1 MPAPPPRLDPVVV
14 GDVVGSAA
22 FRRAQGYQRAGM
34 VRTWHWDADARTLAA
49 RVAGSGNQ
57 PYSCRVWFTAGPD
70 GRYAY
75 ESSTCSCPVREDC
88 KHVAAVLLHVGAQPE
103 ATGTAGAVGGD
114 EADADAPV
122 GWRGRLAAVTRAPD
136 AGSRGPGVRGARD
149 GGVLPVALRFRLD
162 EAFGDQPPEL
172 SVRPVVPGRTGWK
185 VAPEASWEALAT
197 GLYAFADVRATPAP
211 EVRRWFADLGSALG
225 DGGGFGRGRRAWR
238 PLAAGGRGLWA
249 LLAEAADLEIPL
261 VAHGA
266 RDEVLLADTAELR
279 LVVGTRDGGAE
290 GPGGGSADDGADGI
304 GASTGGGAVRLDPVA
319 AFDGV
324 DATPGS
330 PLGTVGDT
338 GLYAVETADRRT
350 VLRLGATPRRLSDAA
365 RELVV
370 VGRVEVPGDDVAELY
385 AEHLPALRR
394 AVRVVSDGSVAL
406 PDPPRPVLVAEVA
419 FASPEHA
426 LLSWSFEYPPPE
438 HVRSAA
444 ARDVPLDG
452 ATSDPLRDPDAEAEI
467 RAKAQ
472 ATVRGVPGFERFD
485 LAARTELK
493 GLDALDLAHGVL
505 PALAAATDVRVDA
518 TDVPHYLH
526 LDADPRVVVS
536 GAPSGDADWL
546 DLGVSVT
553 VGGKELPFA
562 RLFTALARGDKRL
575 LLVDGSWLRLDQPV
589 LGRLRDLI
597 TEATA
602 LSDRPG
608 KARVSRYD
616 AHLWGELEDVADVVE
631 AAEAWRRSLAGLR
644 AIAAGERVTEALDV
658 PEGVRAELRP
668 YQRQAFEWLT
678 FLWRHGLGGILAD
691 DMGLGKTVETLTF
704 LAHARTTAPDVPPFV
719 VVAPASVVG
728 NWVDEAA
735 RFTPGL
741 RVVAMPATSRTLG
754 TDLAE
759 LARGA
764 DVVVTSYAVFR
775 LEFDAFDAL
784 EWGGLI
790 LDEAQ
795 VAKNPRTRA
804 HETARLL
811 RAPFKLAITGT
822 PLENNLLELWA
833 ALAIVAP
840 GLYPSMHRFKSE
852 TARLVDAASTD
863 DDPQVVAAGNRALAR
878 LKRRI
883 RPLVLRRTKEQVAPE
898 LPERT
903 ERVLRVPLTPDHRK
917 VYDTHLQRE
926 RQRLLGLLEDFD
938 ANRVAIFRSL
948 TTLRRLAL
956 DASLLDDAYAGVGS
970 AKLDVVTD
978 ELTEIAAEGHR
989 ALVFSQFT
997 SFLRR
1002 VEQRVTAAGLPVV
1015 YLDGSTRRRADV
1027 VRAFKDGAAPVFLI
1041 SLKAGGV
1048 GLNLTE
1054 ADYVYLLDP
1063 WWNPATEAQAVDRT
1077 HRIGQTRNVVVTRL
1091 VAQDTI
1097 EEKVMALAQRKAAL
1111 FDAVLDDA
1119 AGAFARA
1126 LAADDVRG
1134 LLDG

>member
-1 MPAPPPRLDPVVV
+1 MPAPPPRIDPVVLGGIV
-14 GDVVGSAA
+14 GNAA

-34 VRTWHWDADARTLAA
+34 VSTWRWDADALVLTA
-49 RVAGSGNQ
+49 RVAGSGPQ
-57 PYSCRVWFTAGPD
+57 PYACRVWFVLGDD

-75 ESSTCSCPVREDC
+75 DTSTCTCPVRADC
-88 KHVAAVLLHVGAQPE
+88 KHVAAALLHVGAQAE
-103 ATGTAGAVGGD
+103 AAEAGGPG
-114 EADADAPV
+114 EADERPA
-122 GWRGRLAAVTRAPD
+122 GWRGLLAAVTGGGAE
-136 AGSRGPGVRGARD
+136 ARGAGESAAAGPRA

-162 EAFGDQPPEL
+162 EPFGDLPPQL
-172 SVRPVVPGRTGWK
+172 SVRPVVRGRSGWK

-225 DGGGFGRGRRAWR
+225 DGGGYGRSRQVWR

-261 VAHGA
+261 VAHGS
-266 RDEVLLADTAELR
+266 RDEVRLAAAAEAR
-279 LVVGTRDGGAE
+279 LVVGATSDGL
-290 GPGGGSADDGADGI
+290 
-304 GASTGGGAVRLDPVA
+304 RLDPVL
-319 AFDGV
+319 AFDGE
-324 DATPGS
+324 DAAAGAALGS
-330 PLGTVGDT
+330 VGDT
-338 GLYAVETADRRT
+338 GLYAVEAEGART
-350 VLRLGATPRRLSDAA
+350 VLRLGPTARRLGDAA
-365 RELVV
+365 RELVA
-370 VGRVEVPGDDVAELY
+370 VGRVDVPSGDADELF
-385 AEHLPALRR
+385 ADHLPVLRR
-394 AVRVVSDGSVAL
+394 AVRVVTDGSVDL
-406 PDPPRPVLVAEVA
+406 PELPRPVLVAEVV

-426 LLSWSFEYPPPE
+426 HLGWSFEYAPPG
-438 HVRSAA
+438 A
-444 ARDVPLDG
+444 ARRRVPLDG
-452 ATSDPLRDPDAEAEI
+452 VASDPLRDGDAEAEI

-472 ATVRGVPGFERFD
+472 ATVRGVAGFERFD
-485 LAARTELK
+485 LAARTELQ

-505 PALAAATDVRVDA
+505 PVLASAGDVRVEA
-518 TDVPHYLH
+518 TDVPDYLH
-526 LDADPRVVVS
+526 LDAAPRVVVS
-536 GAPSGDADWL
+536 GAPSGDSDWL

-553 VGGKELPFA
+553 VGGKELPFT

-597 TEATA
+597 AEASA

-608 KARVSRYD
+608 RARVSRYD

-644 AIAAGERVTEALDV
+644 ALAAGERPAGLDTPVAV
-658 PEGVRAELRP
+658 PQGVRAELRP
-668 YQRQAFEWLT
+668 YQRQAFEWLA

-704 LAHARTTAPDVPPFV
+704 LAHARSAEPGGPPFV

-728 NWVDEAA
+728 NWVDEAT

-741 RVVAMPATSRTLG
+741 RVVAMPATARTLRTG
-754 TDLAE
+754 VAE
-759 LARGA
+759 LAADA
-764 DVVVTSYAVFR
+764 DVLVTSYAVFR
-775 LEFDAFDAL
+775 LDFDAFDAL

-795 VAKNPRTRA
+795 VTKNPRTRA

-811 RAPFKLAITGT
+811 RAPFKLAVTGT
-822 PLENNLLELWA
+822 PFENNLLELWA
-833 ALAIVAP
+833 MLAIVAP
-840 GLYPSMHRFKSE
+840 GLYPSVHRFRAD
-852 TARLVDAASTD
+852 TARLVDAAATD

-898 LPERT
+898 LPERQ

-926 RQRLLGLLEDFD
+926 RQRLLGLLEDFE

-956 DASLLDDAYAGVGS
+956 DASLVDDAYAHMGS
-970 AKLDVVTD
+970 AKLEVVID
-978 ELTEIAAEGHR
+978 ELVEIAAEGHR

-1002 VEQRVTAAGLPVV
+1002 VEARCADAGLPVG
-1015 YLDGSTRRRADV
+1015 YLDGATRRRAEV
-1027 VRAFKDGAAPVFLI
+1027 IRGWKDGDAPVFLV

-1063 WWNPATEAQAVDRT
+1063 WWNPAAEAQAVDRT

-1097 EEKVMALAQRKAAL
+1097 EEKVMALARRKAAL

-1119 AGAFARA
+1119 AGTFARA
-1126 LAADDVRG
+1126 LAADDIRG
-1134 LLDG
+1134 LLEA

>member
-14 GDVVGSAA
+14 GDLVGSAA

-34 VRTWHWDADARTLAA
+34 VRAWHWDPDARELTA
-49 RVAGSGNQ
+49 RVAGSGSQ
-57 PYSCRVWFTAGPD
+57 PYSCRVSFTVGPD
-70 GRYAY
+70 GRYGY
-75 ESSTCSCPVREDC
+75 EGSTCSCPVREDC
-88 KHVAAVLLHVGAQPE
+88 KHVAAVLLHVGADPE
-103 ATGTAGAVGGD
+103 ATDAAGADAGD
-114 EADADAPV
+114 DDVPV
-122 GWRGRLAAVTRAPD
+122 GWRGRLAGVTGARDP
-136 AGSRGPGVRGARD
+136 GSREPAARD

-162 EAFGDQPPEL
+162 EAFGGLPPEL

-261 VAHGA
+261 VAHGS
-266 RDEVLLADTAELR
+266 RDEVLLADAAELR
-279 LVVGTRDGGAE
+279 LTVGAADGG
-290 GPGGGSADDGADGI
+290 
-304 GASTGGGAVRLDPVA
+304 VRLDPVV

-324 DATPGS
+324 DAEPGS
-330 PLGTVGDT
+330 PLGAVGDT
-338 GLYAVETADRRT
+338 GLYAVEASDRRT
-350 VLRLGATPRRLSDAA
+350 VLRLGPAPRRLSDAA

-370 VGRVEVPGDDVAELY
+370 VGRVEVPGDDVGELY
-385 AEHLPALRR
+385 AEHLPVLRR

-426 LLSWSFEYPPPE
+426 LLSWWFEYPAPGHPAPGAG
-438 HVRSAA
+438 SA
-444 ARDVPLDG
+444 RRVPLDG
-452 ATSDPLRDPDAEAEI
+452 AASDPVRDPDAEAEI

-485 LAARTELK
+485 LAGRTEVK

-518 TDVPHYLH
+518 SDVPHYLH
-526 LDADPRVVVS
+526 LDAAPRVVVS

-553 VGGKELPFA
+553 VAGKEIPFA

-575 LLVDGSWLRLDQPV
+575 LLVDGSWLRLDNPV
-589 LGRLRDLI
+589 LGRLRGLI

-616 AHLWGELEDVADVVE
+616 ADLWGGLEDVADVVE

-644 AIAAGERVTEALDV
+644 ALAAGERVAEVLDV

-668 YQRQAFEWLT
+668 YQRQAFEWLA

-691 DMGLGKTVETLTF
+691 DMGLGKTVEALTF
-704 LAHARTTAPDVPPFV
+704 LAHARTTAPDAPPFV

-775 LEFDAFDAL
+775 LEFDAFDAH

-804 HETARLL
+804 HETARML

-822 PLENNLLELWA
+822 PLENNLMELWA

-840 GLYPSMHRFKSE
+840 GLYPSMHRFKAE
-852 TARLVDAASTD
+852 TARLVDAAAAD

-883 RPLVLRRTKEQVAPE
+883 RPLVLRRTKDQVAPE

-1002 VEQRVTAAGLPVV
+1002 VAQRVTAAGLPVV
-1015 YLDGSTRRRADV
+1015 YLDGATRRRADV
-1027 VRAFKDGAAPVFLI
+1027 VRAFKEGDAPVFLI

-1119 AGAFARA
+1119 AGTFARA

>member
-34 VRTWHWDADARTLAA
+34 VRTWHWDPDARALTA
-49 RVAGSGNQ
+49 RVAGSGAQ
-57 PYSCRVWFTAGPD
+57 PYACRVTFTVGAD

-75 ESSTCSCPVREDC
+75 DGSTCSCPVRADC
-88 KHVAAVLLHVGAQPE
+88 KHVAAVLLHVGARPE
-103 ATGTAGAVGGD
+103 AVGTAVAAVSGD
-114 EADADAPV
+114 EDGDEPV
-122 GWRGRLAAVTRAPD
+122 GWRGRLAAVTGAPD
-136 AGSRGPGVRGARD
+136 AGSRRPAAHGTRD
-149 GGVLPVALRFRLD
+149 GGTLPVALRFRLD
-162 EAFGDQPPEL
+162 EEFGGLPPEL

-266 RDEVLLADTAELR
+266 RDEVLLADAAELR
-279 LVVGTRDGGAE
+279 LRVGTAVGAADGG
-290 GPGGGSADDGADGI
+290 
-304 GASTGGGAVRLDPVA
+304 VHLDPVV
-319 AFDGV
+319 AFDRV
-324 DATPGS
+324 DVAPGA

-338 GLYAVETADRRT
+338 GLYAVEASGRRT
-350 VLRLGATPRRLSDAA
+350 VLRLGPTPRRLSDAA

-394 AVRVVSDGSVAL
+394 AVRVVTDGSVAL

-419 FASPEHA
+419 FPSPEHA
-426 LLSWSFEYPPPE
+426 LLTWAFEYPTLE
-438 HVRSAA
+438 HTTPGAGRVRRVA
-444 ARDVPLDG
+444 LDG
-452 ATSDPLRDPDAEAEI
+452 ATSDPVRDPEAEAEI

-485 LAARTELK
+485 LAARTDVK

-505 PALAAATDVRVDA
+505 PALAATGDVRVEA
-518 TDVPHYLH
+518 GDVPHYLH
-526 LDADPRVVVS
+526 LDAAPRVVVS
-536 GAPSGDADWL
+536 GAPSGDSDWL

-616 AHLWGELEDVADVVE
+616 AQLWGELEDVADVVE
-631 AAEAWRRSLAGLR
+631 AAEAWRRALAGLR
-644 AIAAGERVTEALDV
+644 ALAAGERVAEALDV
-658 PEGVRAELRP
+658 PDGVRAELRP

-678 FLWRHGLGGILAD
+678 FLWQHGLGGILAD

-704 LAHARTTAPDVPPFV
+704 LAHARTTAADAPPFV

-759 LARGA
+759 LAAGA

-811 RAPFKLAITGT
+811 RAPFKLAVTGT
-822 PLENNLLELWA
+822 PLENNLMELWA

-840 GLYPSMHRFKSE
+840 GLYPSMHRFKAE
-852 TARLVDAASTD
+852 TARVVDAAAAD

-1015 YLDGSTRRRADV
+1015 YLDGATRRRADV
-1027 VRAFKDGAAPVFLI
+1027 VRAFKEGDAPVFLV

-1097 EEKVMALAQRKAAL
+1097 EEKVMALARRKAAL

-1119 AGAFARA
+1119 AGTFAGA

-1134 LLDG
+1134 LLNG

>member
-1 MPAPPPRLDPVVV
+1 MPALPPRLDPVVV
-14 GDVVGSAA
+14 GDLVGSAA

-34 VRTWHWDADARTLAA
+34 VRTWHWDTGARTLTA
-49 RVAGSGNQ
+49 RVAGSGAQ
-57 PYSCRVWFTAGPD
+57 PYACRVTFTVGGD

-75 ESSTCSCPVREDC
+75 GSSTCSCPVGADC
-88 KHVAAVLLHVGAQPE
+88 KHVAALLLHVGAAPD
-103 ATGTAGAVGGD
+103 AAGAAGPD
-114 EADADAPV
+114 DDDAQDGAAV
-122 GWRGRLAAVTRAPD
+122 GWRGRLAAV
-136 AGSRGPGVRGARD
+136 AGASDPGAHVGTGRGAGR
-149 GGVLPVALRFRLD
+149 GGVLPVGLRFRLD
-162 EAFGDQPPEL
+162 EAFGGQPQEL
-172 SVRPVVPGRTGWK
+172 SVRPVVQGRNGWK

-211 EVRRWFADLGSALG
+211 EVRRWFADLGSALA

-238 PLAAGGRGLWA
+238 SLAAGGRGLWA
-249 LLAEAADLEIPL
+249 LLAEAAELEIPL
-261 VAHGA
+261 VAHGT
-266 RDEVLLADTAELR
+266 RDEVLLAGAAQLR
-279 LVVGTRDGGAE
+279 LQVGAVGGGTVDGDSYEGGAV
-290 GPGGGSADDGADGI
+290 G
-304 GASTGGGAVRLDPVA
+304 VRLDPVVT
-319 AFDGV
+319 FDGV
-324 DATPGS
+324 DAAPGA

-338 GLYAVETADRRT
+338 GLYAVEARDRRT
-350 VLRLGATPRRLSDAA
+350 VLRLGPTSRRLSDAA

-370 VGRVEVPGDDVAELY
+370 VGRVEVPGDDVAELF
-385 AEHLPALRR
+385 AEHLPVLRR
-394 AVRVVSDGSVAL
+394 AARVVSDGSVEL
-406 PDPPRPVLVAEVA
+406 PDPPRPVLVAGVA
-419 FASPEHA
+419 FVSPEHA
-426 LLSWSFEYPPPE
+426 RLSWSFEY
-438 HVRSAA
+438 AA
-444 ARDVPLDG
+444 PAGGPARRVPLDG
-452 ATSDPLRDPDAEAEI
+452 AASDPVRDPDAEAEI
-467 RAKAQ
+467 LAKAQ

-493 GLDALDLAHGVL
+493 GLDALDLAHSVL
-505 PALAAATDVRVDA
+505 PALAGAADVRVEA
-518 TDVPHYLH
+518 GDVPHYLH
-526 LDADPRVVVS
+526 LDAAPRVVVS

-546 DLGVSVT
+546 DLGISVS
-553 VGGKELPFA
+553 VGGKAIPFA
-562 RLFTALARGDKRL
+562 RLFTALARGDTRL

-644 AIAAGERVTEALDV
+644 ALAAGDRVADPVDV
-658 PEGVRAELRP
+658 PDGIRAELRP
-668 YQRQAFEWLT
+668 YQREAFEWLA

-691 DMGLGKTVETLTF
+691 DMGLGKTLETLTF
-704 LAHARTTAPDVPPFV
+704 LAHARAQDPGAPPFV

-735 RFTPGL
+735 RFAPGL
-741 RVVAMPATSRTLG
+741 RVAAMPATARTLG
-754 TDLAE
+754 TGLADLAS
-759 LARGA
+759 GA
-764 DVVVTSYAVFR
+764 DLVVTSYAVFR

-784 EWGGLI
+784 EWSGLV

-822 PLENNLLELWA
+822 PLENNLMELWA

-840 GLYPSMHRFKSE
+840 GLYPSMHRFKAE
-852 TARLVDAASTD
+852 TARLVDAAATD

-903 ERVLRVPLTPDHRK
+903 ERVLRVPLTLDHRR

-1002 VEQRVTAAGLPVV
+1002 VEQRCAAAGLPVV
-1015 YLDGSTRRRADV
+1015 YLDGATRRRADV
-1027 VRAFKDGAAPVFLI
+1027 VRAFKDGDAPVFLI

-1097 EEKVMALAQRKAAL
+1097 EEKVMALARRKAAL

-1119 AGAFARA
+1119 AGTFART

>member
-1 MPAPPPRLDPVVV
+1 MPAPPPRLDPVAV
-14 GDVVGSAA
+14 GDIVGSAA

-34 VRTWHWDADARTLAA
+34 VRTWHWDADTRTLAA

-57 PYSCRVWFTAGPD
+57 PYACRVWFTTAAD

-88 KHVAAVLLHVGAQPE
+88 KHVAAALLHVGAQAE
-103 ATGTAGAVGGD
+103 VVAADRSARGGGD
-114 EADADAPV
+114 DRDGRDDDGPA
-122 GWRGRLAAVTRAPD
+122 GWRGRLAAVTGA
-136 AGSRGPGVRGARD
+136 PGVGAGDRPGRAGD

-162 EAFGDQPPEL
+162 EAFGGLPPEL

-261 VAHGA
+261 VAHGS
-266 RDEVLLADTAELR
+266 RDEVLLAGAAELR
-279 LVVGTRDGGAE
+279 LAVGTAARTVVGAADDRAE
-290 GPGGGSADDGADGI
+290 GG
-304 GASTGGGAVRLDPVA
+304 VRLEPVA

-324 DATPGS
+324 DAASGAPV
-330 PLGTVGDT
+330 GTVGDT
-338 GLYAVETADRRT
+338 GLYAVEVSDRRT
-350 VLRLGATPRRLSDAA
+350 VLRLGPTPRRLSDAA

-370 VGRVEVPGDDVAELY
+370 VGPVEVPGDDVGELY
-385 AEHLPALRR
+385 AEHLPVLRR
-394 AVRVVSDGSVAL
+394 AVRVVSDGSVEL
-406 PDPPRPVLVAEVA
+406 PGVPRPVLVADVA
-419 FASPEHA
+419 FVSPEHA
-426 LLSWSFEYPPPE
+426 RLTWGFEYPTPDHPG
-438 HVRSAA
+438 RGGAGM
-444 ARDVPLDG
+444 ARRVPLDG
-452 ATSDPLRDPDAEAEI
+452 AVSDPLRDPDAEAEI
-467 RAKAQ
+467 GAKAQ

-485 LAARTELK
+485 LAPSGEFK

-505 PALAAATDVRVDA
+505 PALAAASDVRVDA
-518 TDVPHYLH
+518 TDVPDYLH
-526 LDADPRVVVS
+526 LDAAPRVVVS
-536 GAPSGDADWL
+536 GAPSGDSDWL

-553 VGGKELPFA
+553 VAGKELPFA

-602 LSDRPG
+602 LSDRAG

-644 AIAAGERVTEALDV
+644 AIAAGEGVTETLDV

-691 DMGLGKTVETLTF
+691 DMGLGKTVEALTF
-704 LAHARTTAPDVPPFV
+704 LAHARAEEPAAPPFV

-735 RFTPGL
+735 RFIPGL

-840 GLYPSMHRFKSE
+840 GLYPSMHRFKAE
-852 TARLVDAASTD
+852 TARLVDAAATD

-1002 VEQRVTAAGLPVV
+1002 VEQRITAAGLPVV
-1015 YLDGSTRRRADV
+1015 YLDGATRRRPDV
-1027 VRAFKDGAAPVFLI
+1027 VRAFKEGDAPVFLI

-1063 WWNPATEAQAVDRT
+1063 WWNPAAEAQAVDRT

-1097 EEKVMALAQRKAAL
+1097 EEKVMALARRKAAL

-1119 AGAFARA
+1119 AGTFARA

>member
-14 GDVVGSAA
+14 GGIVGNAA

-34 VRTWHWDADARTLAA
+34 VSTWRWDADS
-49 RVAGSGNQ
+49 RVLTSRVTGSGPQ
-57 PYSCRVWFTAGPD
+57 PYTCRVLFVVGAD
-70 GRYAY
+70 GRYAFG
-75 ESSTCSCPVREDC
+75 SSTCSCPVREDC
-88 KHVAAVLLHVGAQPE
+88 KHVAATLLHVGLLAE
-103 ATGTAGAVGGD
+103 AGTHGL
-114 EADADAPV
+114 DADDAGEAGDGRPV
-122 GWRGRLAAVTRAPD
+122 GWRGRLAAVTGAGAALPRGTGEQAAAPLAPG
-136 AGSRGPGVRGARD
+136 AGGI
-149 GGVLPVALRFRLD
+149 LPVALRFRLD
-162 EAFGDQPPEL
+162 EAFGDLPPQL
-172 SVRPVVPGRTGWK
+172 SVRPVVRGRTGWK

-197 GLYAFADVRATPAP
+197 GLYAFSDLRATPAP
-211 EVRRWFADLGSALG
+211 AVRRWFADLGSALG
-225 DGGGFGRGRRAWR
+225 AGGGYGRTRQAWR
-238 PLAAGGRGLWA
+238 PLASGGRGLWA

-266 RDEVLLADTAELR
+266 RDEVLLAGAAEAR
-279 LVVGTRDGGAE
+279 LVVSA
-290 GPGGGSADDGADGI
+290 ADDG
-304 GASTGGGAVRLDPVA
+304 VRLDPRA

-324 DATPGS
+324 DAPAGAV
-330 PLGTVGDT
+330 LGTVGDT
-338 GLYAVETADRRT
+338 GLYAVETAGART
-350 VLRLGATPRRLSDAA
+350 VLRLAPTPRRLSDAA
-365 RELVV
+365 RELVT
-370 VGRVEVPGDDVAELY
+370 VGRVDVPAADVDELF
-385 AEHLPALRR
+385 AEHLPVLRR

-406 PDPPRPVLVAEVA
+406 PDPPRPVLVAEVG

-426 LLSWSFEYPPPE
+426 LLAWSFEYAAPGAAP
-438 HVRSAA
+438 RS
-444 ARDVPLDG
+444 VPLDG
-452 ATSDPLRDPDAEAEI
+452 AASDPLRLPDAEAEI
-467 RAKAQ
+467 RAKAH
-472 ATVRGVPGFERFD
+472 AAVRGVPGFERFD
-485 LAARTELK
+485 LAARTELT

-505 PALAAATDVRVDA
+505 PALATVGDVRVDA
-518 TDVPHYLH
+518 TDVPDYLH
-526 LDADPRVVVS
+526 LDAAPRVVVS
-536 GAPSGDADWL
+536 GAPSGDSDWL
-546 DLGVSVT
+546 DLGISVT
-553 VGGKELPFA
+553 VAGKELPFT
-562 RLFTALARGDKRL
+562 RLFTALARGDRRL

-608 KARVSRYD
+608 RARVSRYD
-616 AHLWGELEDVADVVE
+616 AQLWGELEDLADVVE
-631 AAEAWRRSLAGLR
+631 AAESWRRALAGLR
-644 AIAAGERVTEALDV
+644 GLAAGERTAGPVEEPVAV
-658 PEGVRAELRP
+658 PDGVRAELRP

-678 FLWRHGLGGILAD
+678 FLWRHGLGGVLAD
-691 DMGLGKTVETLTF
+691 DMGLGKTVEALTF
-704 LAHARTTAPDVPPFV
+704 LAHARATAPDAPPFV

-741 RVVAMPATSRTLG
+741 RVEPMAATARRLG
-754 TDLAE
+754 TSLAE
-759 LARGA
+759 LAAGA

-775 LEFDAFDAL
+775 LEFDAFDAQP
-784 EWGGLI
+784 WSGLL

-795 VAKNPRTRA
+795 LAKNPRTRA

-811 RAPFKLAITGT
+811 DAPFKLAITGT
-822 PLENNLLELWA
+822 PLENNLMELWA
-833 ALAIVAP
+833 VLAVVAP
-840 GLYPSMHRFKSE
+840 GLYPSMHRFRAE
-852 TARLVDAASTD
+852 TARVVDAGATD

-898 LPERT
+898 LPERQ
-903 ERVLRVPLTPDHRK
+903 ERVLRVPLTPDHRR

-956 DASLLDDAYAGVGS
+956 DASLLDDAYARVGS

-978 ELTEIAAEGHR
+978 ELVEIAAEGHR

-1002 VEQRVTAAGLPVV
+1002 VEARCTDAGLRVA
-1015 YLDGSTRRRADV
+1015 YLDGATRRRADV
-1027 VRAFKDGAAPVFLI
+1027 IRAWKDGDAPVFLI

-1063 WWNPATEAQAVDRT
+1063 WWNPAAEAQAVDRT

-1097 EEKVMALAQRKAAL
+1097 EEKVMALARRKAAL

-1119 AGAFARA
+1119 AGTFARA
-1126 LAADDVRG
+1126 LAADDIRG
-1134 LLDG
+1134 LLEP

>member
-22 FRRAQGYQRAGM
+22 FRRAQGYQRGGM
-34 VRTWHWDADARTLAA
+34 VRTWHWDPDARALTA
-49 RVAGSGNQ
+49 RVAGSGPQ
-57 PYSCRVWFTAGPD
+57 PYSCRVSFTVGSD
-70 GRYAY
+70 GRYAF
-75 ESSTCSCPVREDC
+75 EGSSCSCPVGADC
-88 KHVAAVLLHVGAQPE
+88 KHVAAVLLHVGAEPE
-103 ATGTAGAVGGD
+103 ATGAATVAGDVHDDG
-114 EADADAPV
+114 PV
-122 GWRGRLAAVTRAPD
+122 GWRGRLAAVTGARD
-136 AGSRGPGVRGARD
+136 AGSHVPAVRGSRD

-162 EAFGDQPPEL
+162 EAFGGLPPEL

-238 PLAAGGRGLWA
+238 PLAAGGRGLWS
-249 LLAEAADLEIPL
+249 LLDEAADLEIPL
-261 VAHGA
+261 VAHGS
-266 RDEVLLADTAELR
+266 RDEVLLAGAAELR
-279 LVVGTRDGGAE
+279 LMVGAGDGG
-290 GPGGGSADDGADGI
+290 
-304 GASTGGGAVRLDPVA
+304 VRLDPVV

-324 DATPGS
+324 EVTPAV
-330 PLGTVGDT
+330 PLGAVGDT
-338 GLYAVETADRRT
+338 GLYAVEAQDRRT
-350 VLRLGATPRRLSDAA
+350 VLRLGPTPRRLSDAA

-385 AEHLPALRR
+385 AEHLPVLRR
-394 AVRVVSDGSVAL
+394 AVRVVTDGSVAL
-406 PDPPRPVLVAEVA
+406 PDPPRPVLVAEAA

-426 LLSWSFEYPPPE
+426 HLSWTFEYPAPPGGAGST
-438 HVRSAA
+438 R
-444 ARDVPLDG
+444 RVPLDG
-452 ATSDPLRDPDAEAEI
+452 ATSDPVRDPDAEAEI

-485 LAARTELK
+485 LAARTEAK

-505 PALAAATDVRVDA
+505 PALAATGDVRVDA
-518 TDVPHYLH
+518 GDVPDYLH
-526 LDADPRVVVS
+526 LDAAPRVVVS

-616 AHLWGELEDVADVVE
+616 AHLWGELEDLADVVE
-631 AAEAWRRSLAGLR
+631 AAETWRRSLAGLR
-644 AIAAGERVTEALDV
+644 ALAAGERVAEPVEV
-658 PEGVRAELRP
+658 PDGVQAELRP
-668 YQRQAFEWLT
+668 YQREGLEWLT

-704 LAHARTTAPDVPPFV
+704 LAHARATAPDAAPFV

-728 NWVDEAA
+728 NWADEAA

-741 RVVAMPATSRTLG
+741 RVVAMPATSSTLG
-754 TDLAE
+754 TDLAV
-759 LARGA
+759 LALGA

-811 RAPFKLAITGT
+811 RAPFKLAVTGT
-822 PLENNLLELWA
+822 PLENNLMELWA

-840 GLYPSMHRFKSE
+840 GLYPSMHRFKAE
-852 TARLVDAASTD
+852 TARLVDAAATD
-863 DDPQVVAAGNRALAR
+863 DDPQVVGAGNRALAR

-956 DASLLDDAYAGVGS
+956 DASLVDDAYAGVGS
-970 AKLDVVTD
+970 AKLNVVTD

-1002 VEQRVTAAGLPVV
+1002 VEQRCTAAGLRVV
-1015 YLDGSTRRRADV
+1015 YLDGATRRRSDV
-1027 VRAFKDGAAPVFLI
+1027 VRTFKDGDAPVFLI

-1097 EEKVMALAQRKAAL
+1097 EEKVMALARRKAAL

-1119 AGAFARA
+1119 AGTFARA

-1134 LLDG
+1134 MLDG

>member
-14 GDVVGSAA
+14 GGIVGSAA
-22 FRRAQGYQRAGM
+22 FRRAQGYERAGM
-34 VRTWHWDADARTLAA
+34 VGTWRWDADALVLTSQ
-49 RVAGSGNQ
+49 VTGSGPQ
-57 PYSCRVWFTAGPD
+57 PYTCRVTFDVGAD

-75 ESSTCSCPVREDC
+75 RAATCSCPVREDC
-88 KHVAAVLLHVGAQPE
+88 KHVAATLLHVGQQ
-103 ATGTAGAVGGD
+103 AGATDVGGHAAD
-114 EADADAPV
+114 EGTTST
-122 GWRGRLAAVTRAPD
+122 GWRGRLAAVT
-136 AGSRGPGVRGARD
+136 GSARGPAAGTASDGAT

-162 EAFGDQPPEL
+162 EAFGDLPPQL
-172 SVRPVVPGRTGWK
+172 SVRPVVRGRTGWK

-211 EVRRWFADLGSALG
+211 QVRRWFADLGSALA
-225 DGGGFGRGRRAWR
+225 DGGFGRGRLAWR

-266 RDEVLLADTAELR
+266 RDEVRLAGTAELR
-279 LVVGTRDGGAE
+279 LVVGSG
-290 GPGGGSADDGADGI
+290 DDG
-304 GASTGGGAVRLDPVA
+304 VRLDPVV
-319 AFDGV
+319 AFDGA
-324 DATPGS
+324 DAPAGS
-330 PLGTVGDT
+330 ALGTVGDT
-338 GLYAVETADRRT
+338 GVYAVETEGRRT
-350 VLRLGATPRRLSDAA
+350 VLRLGPTARRLSDAA

-370 VGRVEVPGDDVAELY
+370 VGRVDVPRDDVAELF
-385 AEHLPALRR
+385 AEHLPVLRR
-394 AVRVVSDGSVAL
+394 AVRVLSDGSVTL
-406 PDPPRPVLVAEVA
+406 PDPPRPVLVAEVG

-426 LLSWSFEYPPPE
+426 RLAWCYEYPAPGGSPRRVPLE
-438 HVRSAA
+438 GAA
-444 ARDVPLDG
+444 A
-452 ATSDPLRDPDAEAEI
+452 DPLRAPDAEAEM

-472 ATVRGVPGFERFD
+472 AAVRGVPGFERFD

-505 PALAAATDVRVDA
+505 PALAATGDVRVEA

-526 LDADPRVVVS
+526 LDAAPRVVVS
-536 GAPSGDADWL
+536 GAPSGDSDWL

-553 VGGKELPFA
+553 VAGKELPFA
-562 RLFTALARGDKRL
+562 RLFTALTRGDKRL

-597 TEATA
+597 AEATE

-631 AAEAWRRSLAGLR
+631 AAATWRRSLAGLR
-644 AIAAGERVTEALDV
+644 SFAAGETVAEPVDV
-658 PEGVRAELRP
+658 PVGVRADLRP
-668 YQRQAFEWLT
+668 YQREAFEWLA
-678 FLWRHGLGGILAD
+678 FLWSHGLGGILAD
-691 DMGLGKTVETLTF
+691 DMGLGKTVEALTF
-704 LAHARTTAPDVPPFV
+704 LAHARATAPDAPPFV

-741 RVVAMPATSRTLG
+741 RVASMPATGRTLG
-754 TDLAE
+754 SGVAE
-759 LARGA
+759 LAAGA
-764 DVVVTSYAVFR
+764 DVLVTSYAVFR

-784 EWGGLI
+784 GWSGLI

-811 RAPFKLAITGT
+811 DAPFKLAITGT

-833 ALAIVAP
+833 LLAVVAP
-840 GLYPSMHRFKSE
+840 GLYPSMHRFRAE
-852 TARLVDAASTD
+852 TARLVDAAATD

-898 LPERT
+898 LPERQ

-926 RQRLLGLLEDFD
+926 RQRLLGLLEDFE

-956 DASLLDDAYAGVGS
+956 DASLLDGAYAGVGS

-978 ELTEIAAEGHR
+978 ELVEIAAEGHR

-1002 VEQRVTAAGLPVV
+1002 VEARCAEAGLAVA
-1015 YLDGSTRRRADV
+1015 YLDGATRRRADV
-1027 VRAFKDGAAPVFLI
+1027 IRGWKEGDAPAFLI

-1063 WWNPATEAQAVDRT
+1063 WWNPAAEAQAVDRT
-1077 HRIGQTRNVVVTRL
+1077 HRIGQTRHVAVTRL

-1097 EEKVMALAQRKAAL
+1097 EEKVMALARRKAAL
-1111 FDAVLDDA
+1111 FDAVLDDEG
-1119 AGAFARA
+1119 GAFSRS

-1134 LLDG
+1134 LLEP

>member
-22 FRRAQGYQRAGM
+22 FRRAQGYQRGGM
-34 VRTWHWDADARTLAA
+34 VRTWHWDADTRTLAA
-49 RVAGSGNQ
+49 RVAGSSSQ
-57 PYSCRVWFTAGPD
+57 PYACRVWFATGPD

-75 ESSTCSCPVREDC
+75 ESSTCSCPVRVDC
-88 KHVAAVLLHVGAQPE
+88 KHVAAVLLHVGAQAE
-103 ATGTAGAVGGD
+103 AAATAGAAGGD
-114 EADADAPV
+114 EDDDGAPV
-122 GWRGRLAAVTRAPD
+122 GWRGRLAAVTGAPGT
-136 AGSRGPGVRGARD
+136 GSRGPTARGSGD
-149 GGVLPVALRFRLD
+149 GGLLPVALRFRLD
-162 EAFGDQPPEL
+162 EAFGGVPPEL

-225 DGGGFGRGRRAWR
+225 EGAGFGRGRRAWR

-266 RDEVLLADTAELR
+266 RDEVLLADAAELR
-279 LVVGTRDGGAE
+279 LVVGTAVGAV
-290 GPGGGSADDGADGI
+290 DD
-304 GASTGGGAVRLDPVA
+304 AVRLDPVV

-324 DATPGS
+324 DVVSGA

-338 GLYAVETADRRT
+338 GLYAVEAADRRT
-350 VLRLGATPRRLSDAA
+350 VLRLGPTPRRLSDAA

-385 AEHLPALRR
+385 AEHLPVLRR

-406 PDPPRPVLVAEVA
+406 PDPPRPVLVAEVD

-426 LLSWSFEYPPPE
+426 HLSWAFEYPTLE
-438 HVRSAA
+438 HPTPGAGSVR
-444 ARDVPLDG
+444 RVPLDG
-452 ATSDPLRDPDAEAEI
+452 AASDPVRDPDAEGEI

-485 LAARTELK
+485 LAPRTELK

-505 PALAAATDVRVDA
+505 PALAAAGDVRVDA

-526 LDADPRVVVS
+526 LDAAPRVVVS

-616 AHLWGELEDVADVVE
+616 ADLWGELEDVADVVE

-644 AIAAGERVTEALDV
+644 ALAAGERVTEALDV

-691 DMGLGKTVETLTF
+691 DMGLGKTVEALTF
-704 LAHARTTAPDVPPFV
+704 LAHARAEEPAAPPFV

-754 TDLAE
+754 TDLGE

-764 DVVVTSYAVFR
+764 DVLVTSYAVFR

-822 PLENNLLELWA
+822 PLENNLMELWA

-840 GLYPSMHRFKSE
+840 GLYPSMHRFKAE
-852 TARLVDAASTD
+852 TARLVDAAAAD

-978 ELTEIAAEGHR
+978 ELAEIAAEGHR

-1015 YLDGSTRRRADV
+1015 YLDGATRRRTDV
-1027 VRAFKDGAAPVFLI
+1027 VRAFKDGDAPVFLI

-1097 EEKVMALAQRKAAL
+1097 EEKVMALARRKAAL

-1119 AGAFARA
+1119 AGTFARA

>member
-14 GDVVGSAA
+14 GGIVGTAT
-22 FRRAQGYQRAGM
+22 FRRAQGYERSGM
-34 VRTWHWDADARTLAA
+34 VSTWRWDPDGLVLTS
-49 RVAGSGNQ
+49 RVAGSGSQ
-57 PYSCRVWFTAGPD
+57 PYTCRVTFEVDAE

-75 ESSTCSCPVREDC
+75 VGSSCTCPVREEC
-88 KHVAAVLLHVGAQPE
+88 KHVAATLLHVGRRAE
-103 ATGTAGAVGGD
+103 AAELDGSAGDG
-114 EADADAPV
+114 PV
-122 GWRGRLAAVTRAPD
+122 AATGWRGRLAAVTGGTRGHG
-136 AGSRGPGVRGARD
+136 AGEPPVAS
-149 GGVLPVALRFRLD
+149 GGGILPVALRFRLD
-162 EAFGDQPPEL
+162 EAFGDLPAQL
-172 SVRPVVPGRTGWK
+172 SVRPVVRGRTGWK

-211 EVRRWFADLGSALG
+211 AVRRWFADLGSALA
-225 DGGGFGRGRRAWR
+225 DGGFGRGRQAWR

-249 LLAEAADLEIPL
+249 LLAEAADLDIPL
-261 VAHGA
+261 VAHGS
-266 RDEVLLADTAELR
+266 RDEVHLAR
-279 LVVGTRDGGAE
+279 GAE
-290 GPGGGSADDGADGI
+290 ARLLVGAADDG
-304 GASTGGGAVRLDPVA
+304 VRLDPVV
-319 AFDGV
+319 AFDGT
-324 DATPGS
+324 DAPEGAA
-330 PLGTVGDT
+330 LGAVGDT
-338 GLYAVETADRRT
+338 GLYAVETEGKRT
-350 VLRLGATPRRLSDAA
+350 VLRLGPTARRLSDAA
-365 RELVV
+365 RELVA
-370 VGRVEVPGDDVAELY
+370 VGRVEVPADDVGELF
-385 AEHLPALRR
+385 AEHVPVLRR
-394 AVRVVSDGSVAL
+394 AVRVLSDGSVTL
-406 PDPPRPVLVAEVA
+406 PDPPRPVLVAEVG

-426 LLSWSFEYPPPE
+426 RLAWAYEYPAPP
-438 HVRSAA
+438 HLAPSAPP
-444 ARDVPLDG
+444 RRVPLEG
-452 ATSDPLRDPDAEAEI
+452 AASDPLREPDVEEEI

-472 ATVRGVPGFERFD
+472 AAVRGVPGFERFD
-485 LAARTELK
+485 LAARTELR

-505 PALAAATDVRVDA
+505 PVLAAEADVRVESS
-518 TDVPHYLH
+518 DVPHYLH
-526 LDADPRVVVS
+526 LDAAPRVVVS
-536 GAPSGDADWL
+536 GAPSGDSDWL
-546 DLGVSVT
+546 DLGIAVT
-553 VGGKELPFA
+553 VAGKELPFA

-597 TEATA
+597 AEANA

-608 KARVSRYD
+608 RARVSRYD

-644 AIAAGERVTEALDV
+644 SFAAGQSV
-658 PEGVRAELRP
+658 PEPTAVPAGVRAELRP
-668 YQRQAFEWLT
+668 YQREAFEWLA
-678 FLWRHGLGGILAD
+678 FLWSHGLGGILAD
-691 DMGLGKTVETLTF
+691 DMGLGKTVEALTF
-704 LAHARTTAPDVPPFV
+704 LAHARAAAPDAPPFV

-741 RVVAMPATSRTLG
+741 RVASMPATARTLG
-754 TDLAE
+754 SGVAE
-759 LARGA
+759 LAADA

-775 LEFDAFDAL
+775 LEFDAFDAHA
-784 EWGGLI
+784 WSGLI

-811 RAPFKLAITGT
+811 DAPFKLAITGT

-833 ALAIVAP
+833 LLAVVAP
-840 GLYPSMHRFKSE
+840 GLYPSMHRFRAE
-852 TARLVDAASTD
+852 TARLVDAAATD

-883 RPLVLRRTKEQVAPE
+883 RPLVLRRTKDQVAPE
-898 LPERT
+898 LPERQ
-903 ERVLRVPLTPDHRK
+903 ERVLRVPLTADHRK

-926 RQRLLGLLEDFD
+926 RQRLLGLLEDFE

-956 DASLLDDAYAGVGS
+956 DASLVDDAYAGVGS

-978 ELTEIAAEGHR
+978 ELVEIAAEGHR

-1002 VEQRVTAAGLPVV
+1002 VETRCAEAGLPVA
-1015 YLDGSTRRRADV
+1015 YLDGATRRRADV
-1027 VRAFKDGAAPVFLI
+1027 IRGWKEGDQPVFLV

-1063 WWNPATEAQAVDRT
+1063 WWNPAAEAQAVDRT
-1077 HRIGQTRNVVVTRL
+1077 HRIGQTRHVVVTRL

-1097 EEKVMALAQRKAAL
+1097 EEKVMALARRKAAL

-1119 AGAFARA
+1119 SGAFAGA

-1134 LLDG
+1134 LLEP

>member
-1 MPAPPPRLDPVVV
+1 MPAPPPRLDPVAV

-34 VRTWHWDADARTLAA
+34 VRTWRWDADACVLTA
-49 RVAGSGNQ
+49 RVAGSGPQ
-57 PYSCRVWFTAGPD
+57 PYTCRVSFTVGTD

-75 ESSTCSCPVREDC
+75 GSSTCSCPVRADC
-88 KHVAAVLLHVGAQPE
+88 KHVAAVLLHVGAQPG
-103 ATGTAGAVGGD
+103 AADAGKFDDGGGD
-114 EADADAPV
+114 GAPE
-122 GWRGRLAAVTRAPD
+122 GWRGRLAAVT
-136 AGSRGPGVRGARD
+136 GVSGARTAD
-149 GGVLPVALRFRLD
+149 ADEVAARGGGVLPVALRFRLD
-162 EAFGDQPPEL
+162 EAFGDLPTQL
-172 SVRPVVPGRTGWK
+172 SVRPVVRGRTGWK

-211 EVRRWFADLGSALG
+211 EVRRWFADLGSALA
-225 DGGGFGRGRRAWR
+225 DGGGFGRARQAWR

-249 LLAEAADLEIPL
+249 LLAEASDLEIPL

-266 RDEVLLADTAELR
+266 RDEVRLARVAEAR
-279 LVVGTRDGGAE
+279 LVVGAAGDG
-290 GPGGGSADDGADGI
+290 
-304 GASTGGGAVRLDPVA
+304 VRLDPVL
-319 AFDGV
+319 AFDGA
-324 DATPGS
+324 DAPAGAA
-330 PLGTVGDT
+330 LGAVGDT
-338 GLYAVETADRRT
+338 GLFAADTQDRRT
-350 VLRLGATPRRLSDAA
+350 VLRVGPTPRRLGDAA

-370 VGRVEVPGDDVAELY
+370 VGRVDVPAADVAELF
-385 AEHLPALRR
+385 ADHLPVLRR
-394 AVRVVSDGSVAL
+394 AVRVVSSGSVEL
-406 PDPPRPVLVAEVA
+406 PDPPRPVLVAEVG
-419 FASPEHA
+419 FVSPEHA
-426 LLSWSFEYPPPE
+426 RLAWTFEYSPPDGA
-438 HVRSAA
+438 VR
-444 ARDVPLDG
+444 RVPLDG
-452 ATSDPLRDPDAEAEI
+452 ATSEPVRDPDAEAEI
-467 RAKAQ
+467 RDKAQ
-472 ATVRGVPGFERFD
+472 AAVRGVAGFERFD
-485 LAARTELK
+485 LVARTELR
-493 GLDALDLAHGVL
+493 GLDALDLAHAVL
-505 PALAAATDVRVDA
+505 PALAATGDVRVAA

-526 LDADPRVVVS
+526 LDAAPRVVVS
-536 GAPSGDADWL
+536 GAPSGDSDWL
-546 DLGVSVT
+546 DLGISVT
-553 VGGKELPFA
+553 VAGKELPFT
-562 RLFTALARGDKRL
+562 RLFTALARGDERL

-616 AHLWGELEDVADVVE
+616 AHLWGELEDLADVVE
-631 AAEAWRRSLAGLR
+631 AAAAWRRALAGLR
-644 AIAAGERVTEALDV
+644 SLAAGGSAPEPAAV
-658 PEGVRAELRP
+658 PDGVRAVLRP
-668 YQRQAFEWLT
+668 YQREAFEWLT
-678 FLWRHGLGGILAD
+678 FLWDHGLGGILAD

-704 LAHARTTAPDVPPFV
+704 LAHARTQAPGSPPFV

-735 RFTPGL
+735 RFTPDL
-741 RVVAMPATSRTLG
+741 RVVAMPATARTLG
-754 TDLAE
+754 TEVADLAAE
-759 LARGA
+759 A

-784 EWGGLI
+784 DWGGLI

-811 RAPFKLAITGT
+811 GAPFKLAITGT
-822 PLENNLLELWA
+822 PLENNLMELWA
-833 ALAIVAP
+833 VLAIVAP
-840 GLYPSMHRFKSE
+840 GLYPSMHRFKAE
-852 TARLVDAASTD
+852 TARVVDAAAAD

-956 DASLLDDAYAGVGS
+956 DASLLDDAYAHVGS

-1002 VEQRVTAAGLPVV
+1002 VEERCAAAGLPVV
-1015 YLDGSTRRRADV
+1015 YLDGATRRRADV
-1027 VRAFKDGAAPVFLI
+1027 VRSFRDGDAPVFLI

-1063 WWNPATEAQAVDRT
+1063 WWNPAAEAQAVDRT

-1097 EEKVMALAQRKAAL
+1097 EEKVMALARRKAAL

-1119 AGAFARA
+1119 AGTFARA

>member
-34 VRTWHWDADARTLAA
+34 VRTWHWDPDLRELTA
-49 RVAGSGNQ
+49 RVAGSGAQ
-57 PYSCRVWFTAGPD
+57 PYACRVSFTVVSD
-70 GRYAY
+70 GRYAF
-75 ESSTCSCPVREDC
+75 EGSTCSCPVGTDC

-103 ATGTAGAVGGD
+103 ATRTAGAVAGD
-114 EADADAPV
+114 EDDEPV
-122 GWRGRLAAVTRAPD
+122 GWRGRLAAVTKAQDP
-136 AGSRGPGVRGARD
+136 ASRGTVARGARD

-162 EAFGDQPPEL
+162 EAFGGLPPEL

-266 RDEVLLADTAELR
+266 RDEVLLADAAGLR
-279 LVVGTRDGGAE
+279 LTVAAE
-290 GPGGGSADDGADGI
+290 GGG
-304 GASTGGGAVRLDPVA
+304 VRLDPVVS
-319 AFDGV
+319 FDGS
-324 DATPGS
+324 DAAPGS

-338 GLYAVETADRRT
+338 GLYAVEAADRRT
-350 VLRLGATPRRLSDAA
+350 VLRLGPTPRRLSDAA

-370 VGRVEVPGDDVAELY
+370 VGRVEVPGDDVAELF
-385 AEHLPALRR
+385 ADHLPGLRR
-394 AVRVVSDGSVAL
+394 AVRVVSDGTIEL
-406 PDPPRPVLVAEVA
+406 PDPPRPVLVAEVE
-419 FASPEHA
+419 FASPVHA
-426 LLSWSFEYPPPE
+426 RLSWAFEYPVLDGGAGREP
-438 HVRSAA
+438 R
-444 ARDVPLDG
+444 RVPLDG
-452 ATSDPLRDPDAEAEI
+452 ATSDPVRDLDAEAEI

-472 ATVRGVPGFERFD
+472 AAVRGVPGFERFD
-485 LAARTELK
+485 LAAGTELR

-505 PALAAATDVRVDA
+505 PALAATGDVRVDA
-518 TDVPHYLH
+518 TDVPDYLH
-526 LDADPRVVVS
+526 LDAAPRVVVS

-562 RLFTALARGDKRL
+562 RLFTALARGDERL

-608 KARVSRYD
+608 RARVSRYD

-644 AIAAGERVTEALDV
+644 ALAAGERVAEPVEV
-658 PEGVRAELRP
+658 PGGVRAELRP
-668 YQRQAFEWLT
+668 YQREGLEWLT

-691 DMGLGKTVETLTF
+691 DMGLGKTVEALAF
-704 LAHARTTAPDVPPFV
+704 LAHAREQEPDAPPFV

-728 NWVDEAA
+728 NWADEAA

-741 RVVAMPATSRTLG
+741 RVESMPATARTLG
-754 TDLAE
+754 TELADLA
-759 LARGA
+759 AGA

-804 HETARLL
+804 HETARVL

-822 PLENNLLELWA
+822 PLENNLMELWA

-840 GLYPSMHRFKSE
+840 GLYPSMHRFKAE
-852 TARLVDAASTD
+852 TARVVDAAAAD
-863 DDPQVVAAGNRALAR
+863 DDPQVVAAANRALGR

-956 DASLLDDAYAGVGS
+956 DASLVDDAYAGVGS
-970 AKLDVVTD
+970 AKLDVVIE

-1002 VEQRVTAAGLPVV
+1002 VEERCAAVGLPVV
-1015 YLDGSTRRRADV
+1015 YLDGATRRRTEV
-1027 VRAFKDGAAPVFLI
+1027 VRAFKEGDAPVFLI

-1097 EEKVMALAQRKAAL
+1097 EEKVMALARRKAAL

-1119 AGAFARA
+1119 AGTFARA